1 MSLQISNS
9 PLGSPLFSKSMFG
22 SLPSGVRGM
31 AAPLMADA
39 LSSAVGDG
47 INDLTKFLSQSKLD
61 FHNSDVAY
69 SSDELKFS
77 LAFREDGELRV
88 NANGVYAKR
97 SQSLSVSVEAT
108 FDRVFQTDQGT
119 EVRTFRMRLDMRAEQ
134 IDERSVRKMHWKE
147 DVVSFFKRVI
157 EDILDVAKNDDYN
170 LAGISLKK
178 EDLQELLAMSEEDEI
193 GKVMVQLLSMALA
206 LAKLK
211 AVTNDNEDA
220 EEVTLSPRR
229 EEADY
234 IEDETK
240 REKIVDFSM
249 SIEEVSA
256 RIVEN
261 DADAIEGE
269 PTDAPTTEAPTTEA
283 PTTDAPAEETTA

>member
-39 LSSAVGDG
+39 LGSAVGDG
-47 INDLTKFLSQSKLD
+47 INDLAKFLSQSKLD

-77 LAFREDGELRV
+77 LAFQESGELQV
-88 NANGVYAKR
+88 SANGVYAKR

-119 EVRTFRMRLDMRAEQ
+119 EVRTFRMRMNMRAEQ
-134 IDERSVRKMHWKE
+134 IDERSIRKGHWKE

-178 EDLQELLAMSEEDEI
+178 EDLQELLAMSEDDEV

-220 EEVTLSPRR
+220 EEATLSPRR

-240 REKIVDFSM
+240 REKLVDFSI
-249 SIEEVSA
+249 SFEEVSV
-256 RIVEN
+256 RLVEN
-261 DADAIEGE
+261 DGDAAIEEG
-269 PTDAPTTEAPTTEA
+269 DATS
-283 PTTDAPAEETTA
+283 TDAPAEETTA